1 MNEILRQALIAKY
14 NGDLAEAN
22 ANITVY
28 LTNPAGIGEHSDIIA
43 AINEQVEKG
52 ANAKEKLEYINPKNN
67 KFIFNIL
74 F

>member
-52 ANAKEKLEYINPKNN
+52 ANAKEKLEYMNS
-67 KFIFNIL
+67 L
-74 F
+74 DW

>member
-1 MNEILRQALIAKY
+1 MKEVLKRALVAKY
-14 NGDLAEAN
+14 TGELAEAN

-52 ANAKEKLEYINPKNN
+52 ANAKEKLEYINS
-67 KFIFNIL
+67 L
-74 F
+74 DW

>member
-52 ANAKEKLEYINPKNN
+52 ANAKEKLD
-67 KFIFNIL
+67 FITSL
-74 F
+74 DG